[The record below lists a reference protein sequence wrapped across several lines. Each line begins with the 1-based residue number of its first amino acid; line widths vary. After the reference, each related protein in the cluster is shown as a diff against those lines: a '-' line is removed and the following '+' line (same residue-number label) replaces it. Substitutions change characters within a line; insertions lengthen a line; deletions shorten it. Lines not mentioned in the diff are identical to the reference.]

1 MQTAEETQEKRKV
14 GNPQWQKGT
23 ASPNPNGRPKGLNR
37 EKKTNKVLRQE
48 EFMGLVRKF
57 KPHLAKAIQ
66 AAVTIIENAEASENG
81 KLRASALIISTY
93 KDLISQVFDYRYDDD
108 EAEEIQQKNGAPV
121 FSLRMI
127 DGDKKE
133 D

>member
-1 MQTAEETQEKRKV
+1 
-14 GNPQWQKGT
+14 
-23 ASPNPNGRPKGLNR
+23 
-37 EKKTNKVLRQE
+37 
-48 EFMGLVRKF
+48 
-57 KPHLAKAIQ
+57 
-66 AAVTIIENAEASENG
+66 
-81 KLRASALIISTY
+81 
-93 KDLISQVFDYRYDDD
+93 LISQVFDYRYDDD